1 MKSLTR
7 GAVLLAAVSVAA
19 GVLLVTQ
26 LKMPPGEKLYVSAK
40 SLEDMKVLV
49 DSEKESIRR
58 TELQIE
64 DEKKKL
70 ADFEKL
76 AEGDGTEELI
86 KKGLAELE
94 YYKMVSGQTALQGEG
109 VKVTIA
115 DSKRELFEGENV
127 NSLLVHDIDVLTIL
141 NDLLTAG
148 AEAVAINGHRVID
161 MSAIT
166 CSGYT
171 IRINGVFTANPFVI
185 EAIGDPGR
193 LYAAMMAP
201 GSYGKEY
208 LEQQISFQVVT
219 EDQLTIPAYPY
230 NPSYQYMTITK
241 EGETN

>member
-1 MKSLTR
+1 MKKGTILLT
-7 GAVLLAAVSVAA
+7 AFSVII
-19 GVLLVTQ
+19 GIVFVVQ
-26 LKMPPGEKLYVSAK
+26 LRMPYGDKLYVSAK
-40 SLEDMKVLV
+40 ALEDMKVLV
-49 DSEKESIRR
+49 ASEEESIRR
-58 TELQIE
+58 TELQVE

-70 ADFEKL
+70 TEFEKL
-76 AEGDGTEELI
+76 AEGDGMDELI
-86 KKGLAELE
+86 KKGKAELE
-94 YYKMVSGQTALQGEG
+94 YYKMVSGQTALKGEG

-115 DSKRELFEGENV
+115 DSKRELYEGESV
-127 NSLLVHDIDVLTIL
+127 NSLLVHDLDVLTIL

-171 IRINGVFTANPFVI
+171 IRINGIFTANPFVI

-208 LEQQISFQVVT
+208 LEPQVNFQVVT
-219 EDQLTIPAYPY
+219 EDELMISAYPH
-230 NPSYQYMTITK
+230 NPVYRYMTITK